1 MSELT
6 KHVSKCKK
14 CDKRFAKKVVELEI
28 KLVLD
33 FHIYG
38 SSCLEVF
45 CRKDVQEILQNSQEN
60 TCARGNFSINLQ
72 ERIKNALRKN
82 LSHRRFFMN
91 FARFLRTPFFYRT
104 PPVATSVIKR
114 TLFIL
119 VQYQNVL

>member
-1 MSELT
+1 MFLLSRILTYVNIHLFKVNNFVMSELT
-6 KHVSKCKK
+6 KHISKCKK

-60 TCARGNFSINLQ
+60 TCARDNFSINLQ

-82 LSHRRFFMN
+82 L
-91 FARFLRTPFFYRT
+91 
-104 PPVATSVIKR
+104 
-114 TLFIL
+114 
-119 VQYQNVL
+119 

>member
-1 MSELT
+1 MLCLNLRNTFQNVKNVINISQ
-6 KHVSKCKK
+6 
-14 CDKRFAKKVVELEI
+14 KKVVELEI

-60 TCARGNFSINLQ
+60 TCARDNFSINLQ

-82 LSHRRFFMN
+82 L
-91 FARFLRTPFFYRT
+91 
-104 PPVATSVIKR
+104 
-114 TLFIL
+114 
-119 VQYQNVL
+119 